1 MKKLSLLALSLIFAL
16 LLSACSINITLG
28 TEKESGEKQSEPTVQ
43 SSVQSTEEKTEQKS
57 ESKVEAQEKT
67 EEKPESKPE
76 EKTESKTSAP
86 KKESVPQTSSSKT
99 QSTQTSSGQSQ
110 ITKDKALSIAL
121 KDAGLKKA
129 DIRDL
134 EIELDREKGVLFYD
148 ISFEH
153 GKNDYDY
160 DINAKTGKII
170 SVDKPNATS
179 SKVNTTKEKAKETVL
194 NHAGLKADAISRYE
208 VELEK
213 DDGVWKYEI
222 SFRSGNYEYD
232 YTVNA
237 ENGKIIKHEKEF
249 DD

>member
-1 MKKLSLLALSLIFAL
+1 MKKLSLLTLSLVFAL
-16 LLSACSINITLG
+16 LLSACSININIG
-28 TEKESGEKQSEPTVQ
+28 SEKENTDTQSEPTAQ
-43 SSVQSTEEKTEQKS
+43 SSVQSTE
-57 ESKVEAQEKT
+57 EKT

-99 QSTQTSSGQSQ
+99 QSTKTSSEPSQ

-129 DIRDL
+129 DARDL

-179 SKVNTTKEKAKETVL
+179 SKATVTKEKAKETAL
-194 NHAGLKADAISRYE
+194 NHAGLKANAISRYE

-222 SFRSGNYEYD
+222 SFHSGGYEYD

>member
-1 MKKLSLLALSLIFAL
+1 MKKLSLLTLSLVFAL
-16 LLSACSINITLG
+16 LLSACSININIG
-28 TEKESGEKQSEPTVQ
+28 SEKENTDTLSEPTAQ
-43 SSVQSTEEKTEQKS
+43 SSVQSTQ
-57 ESKVEAQEKT
+57 
-67 EEKPESKPE
+67 
-76 EKTESKTSAP
+76 EKTESKKDTTAP

-99 QSTQTSSGQSQ
+99 QSTKTSSEPSQ

-129 DIRDL
+129 DARDL

-179 SKVNTTKEKAKETVL
+179 SKATVTKEKAKETAL
-194 NHAGLKADAISRYE
+194 NHAGLKANAISRYE

-222 SFRSGNYEYD
+222 SFRSGGYEYD
-232 YTVNA
+232 YTINA